1 MTKKAIVVGG
11 SGFVG
16 SHVADHLSD
25 TGYQVTIYDKI
36 KSQWLRNDQKFI
48 IGDVQDSEKLNQ
60 IIAGAEIV
68 YNFAAIADLNQA
80 LKQPIKTI
88 NINILGN
95 LNVLE
100 ACRSNGVRR
109 FIYAST
115 IYVHSREGG
124 FYRCSKQA
132 SEAYVE
138 EYKKIYG
145 LDYTILRY
153 GSLYGPRADH
163 TNGLYRIIRSA
174 LENGIVSYE
183 GDIDAMR
190 EYIHVEDA
198 ARASVDAINDDF
210 VNESVV
216 LTGQEPMR
224 VIDMLKMLAEILG
237 LSPQSVKF
245 IENKYAGHYIRTPY
259 AYQSKL
265 GRKYIPPMHVDL
277 GQGILQVINELTK
290 ANYKK
295 KIETTP

>member
-11 SGFVG
+11 SGFIG
-16 SHVADHLSD
+16 SHVADCLSD
-25 TGYQVTIYDKI
+25 KGYQVTIFDKI
-36 KSQWLRNDQKFI
+36 KSQWLRNDQKLI
-48 IGDVQDSEKLNQ
+48 IGDVQDSKKLNQ
-60 IIAGAEIV
+60 IIAGAEVV
-68 YNFAAIADLNQA
+68 YNFAAISNLNQA
-80 LKQPIKTI
+80 LKDPIKTI

-100 ACRSNGVRR
+100 ACRTNGVKR
-109 FIYAST
+109 FIFASS

-138 EYKKIYG
+138 EYQKIYG

-163 TNGLYRIIRSA
+163 TNGLYRIIKSA

-198 ARASVDAINDDF
+198 ARASVDAIKDDF
-210 VNESVV
+210 INESVV

-224 VIDMLKMLAEILG
+224 VIEMLKMLAEMLG

-245 IENKYAGHYIRTPY
+245 IENNYPGHYIRTPY

-277 GQGILQVINELTK
+277 GQGMLQVINELTQ
-290 ANYKK
+290 ANHKK
-295 KIETTP
+295 K

>member
-11 SGFVG
+11 SGFIG
-16 SHVADHLSD
+16 SHVADRLSD
-25 TGYQVTIYDKI
+25 VGYQVTIYDKI
-36 KSQWLRNDQKFI
+36 KSQWLRNDQKLI
-48 IGDVQDSEKLNQ
+48 IGDVQDIEKLNQ
-60 IIAGAEIV
+60 IIAGAEVV
-68 YNFAAIADLNQA
+68 YNFAALANLDEA
-80 LKQPIKTI
+80 LTQPIKTI

-100 ACRSNGVRR
+100 ACRTNNVRR

-115 IYVHSREGG
+115 VYVHSRQGG

-138 EYKKIYG
+138 EYQKIFG

-163 TNGLYRIIRSA
+163 TNGLYRIIKSA

-198 ARASVDAINDDF
+198 ARVSVDVIKDDF
-210 VNESVV
+210 INQGIV
-216 LTGQEPMR
+216 LTGQELMR
-224 VIDMLKMLAEILG
+224 VEDMLKMLAEILG
-237 LSPQSVKF
+237 ISQDSIEF
-245 IENKYAGHYIRTPY
+245 IKGDHTGHYIRTPY
-259 AYQSKL
+259 AYQPKL
-265 GRKYIPPMHVDL
+265 GKKYIPPIHVDL
-277 GQGILQVINELTK
+277 GQGLLQMINELQ
-290 ANYKK
+290 A
-295 KIETTP
+295 ES